1 MRYEV
6 TGIPLGPSE
15 VAGQRVGDLVDLDLT
30 DEAEAALIGAG
41 AIKLQ
46 GGDVPAEPETEP
58 PAPSEG
64 GLTEPDPDP
73 EGPEDPE
80 AGNGTDEPSA

>member
-41 AIKLQ
+41 AIKPQ
-46 GGDVPAEPETEP
+46 GDVPPELEPTEP
-58 PAPSEG
+58 P
-64 GLTEPDPDP
+64 TT
-73 EGPEDPE
+73 PEDELPPVVVSENLE
-80 AGNGTDEPSA
+80 AGDGTDESTA